1 MKKEINDKNVEML
14 IHSGALD
21 GFGLNHA
28 TMDQSKQIDQAGYEL
43 YVLDFTLQEKEE
55 YSFAELAEQEKEAL
69 SLNLLYHPM
78 RMYHDLIEK
87 HQLVSLSDV
96 IDGKIGRTL
105 ARIKKQKVIMT
116 KQGKPMAF
124 LELDD
129 GVSTLEVTLF
139 TDTYQKY
146 RDRLDQDF
154 MVFKLNINQFRGK
167 ISYVLDRLYDIK
179 EL

>member
-1 MKKEINDKNVEML
+1 
-14 IHSGALD
+14 
-21 GFGLNHA
+21 
-28 TMDQSKQIDQAGYEL
+28 
-43 YVLDFTLQEKEE
+43 
-55 YSFAELAEQEKEAL
+55 
-69 SLNLLYHPM
+69 
-78 RMYHDLIEK
+78 
-87 HQLVSLSDV
+87 
-96 IDGKIGRTL
+96 
-105 ARIKKQKVIMT
+105 
-116 KQGKPMAF
+116 MAF